1 MVAVFR
7 KPTWPSFV
15 LGSTLCA
22 MCFFLFG
29 WHVHEKAIL
38 TPIIL
43 LGYDVALSHRPL
55 LQVTT
60 GLLLVDWYC
69 ICRPPTQKPTSS
81 LLSRAILPCCRCCS
95 ESKVCIVLPCLHLS
109 VATCTNGVADS
120 SFSDTPASSEWL
132 LKLLLFLAYSIAEY
146 QLLFVLWPAT
156 EYATT
161 PLSLSTS
168 FCCSNTG

>member
-1 MVAVFR
+1 LVDSSYTHFRGRQPLMVAVFR

-81 LLSRAILPCCRCCS
+81 LLSRAISPCYRCCS
-95 ESKVCIVLPCLHLS
+95 ESKVCIVLYCLACISQWPLARMVLLTAAS
-109 VATCTNGVADS
+109 PTRLRLQNG
-120 SFSDTPASSEWL
+120 
-132 LKLLLFLAYSIAEY
+132 
-146 QLLFVLWPAT
+146 
-156 EYATT
+156 
-161 PLSLSTS
+161 
-168 FCCSNTG
+168 C